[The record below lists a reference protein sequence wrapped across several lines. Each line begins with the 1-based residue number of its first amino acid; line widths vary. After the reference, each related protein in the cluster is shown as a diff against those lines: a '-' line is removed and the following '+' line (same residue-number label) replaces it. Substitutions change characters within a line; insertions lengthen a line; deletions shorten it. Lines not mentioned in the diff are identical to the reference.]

1 MFFISS
7 KSKILLVIRV
17 SNAINFAD
25 MLKNIAD
32 KKSIITVVRF
42 CCRATGPDTI
52 DGKFRLGDLNRPKK
66 KRDCDLT

>member
-32 KKSIITVVRF
+32 KKLIITVVRF
-42 CCRATGPDTI
+42 CCRATGQDTI
-52 DGKFRLGDLNRPKK
+52 DGKF
-66 KRDCDLT
+66 